1 MSATPPRKLP
11 GSLETNRRLA
21 QWLTFNADGTVTVR
35 PGKVEIGQGILTA
48 LVQIVAE
55 ELDIRVNR
63 IRLVPAATTLSPDEG
78 ITSGS
83 RSIQESGIALRFAA
97 AEARELLYARAA
109 DKLGASIEQLSADDG
124 VITSRAG
131 GSVSYW
137 ELADESLLEREA
149 SGDVQ
154 PKSAAEYTLVGRPL
168 QRIDIPAKV
177 VGLPV
182 YVHDLERPG
191 MLHARVVRAPGPGMR
206 LATDDFQEVHALEG
220 VVAVVRDGNFLAV
233 VAEREDQAIRA
244 SRRLARVATWEG
256 GGDLPGTDPRYL
268 LDFASEEELVGEKG
282 DPAHSAERTFS
293 AEYSRGH
300 VAHASL
306 GPSCAVAQLCAG
318 VYMIW
323 THSQGLFPLRGDL
336 AAVLGVEQ
344 SRIELA
350 HMEGAGCYGHNGADD
365 VACDAALI
373 ARAVP
378 ERPIRVQWMREDEF
392 AWEPYGSAMVARM
405 EAGLD
410 AAGTVVRWT
419 YNVWSHGHS
428 TRPGGRGGVNLLSA
442 WQLEPPIPAARPG
455 NPPLPAGGSHRNAL
469 PLYDFPNLRVTNHLV
484 RAAPLRTSALRSLGA
499 HVNVFA
505 IESFMDELA
514 LEAGAD
520 PVEFRLRHLKDARAR
535 AVIEKAAEL
544 AGWTSR
550 ERGNGERGRGIGFA
564 QYKNLGCYVAVIV
577 QVAVAETVRVE
588 RAWSAVDVGQAIN
601 SDGVVNQ
608 VEGGIVQ
615 AVSWTLKER
624 IDYDREGVLS
634 RTWDEYPILTFPE
647 VPEME
652 VALIDRPE
660 RPPLGAGEGAAG
672 PTAGA
677 IGNAIFNALG
687 VRIRDMPF
695 TRERLISA
703 LA

>member
-1 MSATPPRKLP
+1 
-11 GSLETNRRLA
+11 
-21 QWLTFNADGTVTVR
+21 V
-35 PGKVEIGQGILTA
+35 
-48 LVQIVAE
+48 
-55 ELDIRVNR
+55 
-63 IRLVPAATTLSPDEG
+63 
-78 ITSGS
+78 TSGS
-83 RSIQESGIALRFAA
+83 RSIQECGIALRFAA

-109 DKLGASIEQLSADDG
+109 DKLGASVEQLSVDDG
-124 VITSRAG
+124 LISSRVG

-137 ELADESLLEREA
+137 ELADESLLDRES
-149 SGDVQ
+149 SGDAR
-154 PKSAAEYTLVGRPL
+154 PKTAAEYTLIGRPL
-168 QRIDIPAKV
+168 QRVDIPAKV
-177 VGLPV
+177 AGMPV

-191 MLHARVVRAPGPGMR
+191 MVHARVVRAPGPGMR
-206 LATDDFQEVHALEG
+206 LRTDDFQEVESMEG

-233 VAEREDQAIRA
+233 VAEREEQAIRA
-244 SRRLARVATWEG
+244 ARRLARVASWEG

-268 LDFASEEELVGEKG
+268 LDCACEDELVGEKG
-282 DPAHSAERTFS
+282 DVSAPVQQAFS
-293 AEYSRGH
+293 AEYSRPPI
-300 VAHASL
+300 AHASL
-306 GPSCAVAQLCAG
+306 GPSCAVAQLKDG
-318 VYMIW
+318 VYTIW
-323 THSQGLFPLRGDL
+323 THSQGIFPLRGDL
-336 AAVLGVEQ
+336 ATTLGIEP
-344 SRIELA
+344 SRIEIA

-392 AWEPYGSAMVARM
+392 GWEPYGSAMVVRM

-410 AAGTVVRWT
+410 NAGMVARWT
-419 YNVWSHGHS
+419 HELWSHGHS

-442 WQLEPPIPAARPG
+442 WHLDPPIPAARPG
-455 NPPLPAGGSHRNAL
+455 NPPLPAGGSHRNAM
-469 PLYDFPNLRVTNHLV
+469 PLYNFPNVRVMNHLV
-484 RAAPLRTSALRSLGA
+484 RNAPLRTSALRSLGA
-499 HVNVFA
+499 HVNVFS

-514 LEAGAD
+514 LAAGVD
-520 PVEFRLRHLKDARAR
+520 PVEFRLRHLTDPRAR
-535 AVIEKAAEL
+535 AVVEKAAAL
-544 AGWTSR
+544 ANWKSR
-550 ERGNGERGRGIGFA
+550 EKGNGESGRGIGFA

-577 QVAVAETVRVE
+577 QVRVSDTVRAE
-588 RAWSAVDVGQAIN
+588 RAWAAVDAGQAIN
-601 SDGVVNQ
+601 SDGIINQ

-624 IDYDREGVLS
+624 IDYDREGVIS
-634 RTWDEYPILTFPE
+634 RNWDDYPILRFDE

-660 RPPLGAGEGAAG
+660 LPPLGAGEGAAG

-677 IGNAIFNALG
+677 IGNAVFNALD